1 MTYMEAQNIKEE
13 CVRSHDDILLKMGL
27 PTLFYLNFVI
37 EDDNDGQ
44 KKMKFLGD
52 LKEYILSEPN
62 RLTKSVQ
69 ELVASGSKLIIEVVP
84 NKLYIRLMGVT
95 RFSNSILVRKF
106 IPDTCTSDEIS
117 GEELSLVKIYGYY
130 PNHVFLLEPS
140 PKIGFGMSK
149 LPLTINGTEI
159 KVLGVD
165 PFYGCEEESEAECLD
180 IERLLRDEI
189 RNIRLN
195 EK

>member
-13 CVRSHDDILLKMGL
+13 GVRSHDDILLKMGL

-37 EDDNDGQ
+37 DDDNDGQ

-52 LKEYILSEPN
+52 VKEYILSEPN

-106 IPDTCTSDEIS
+106 ILDTCTSDEIS

-130 PNHVFLLEPS
+130 PNHVFELATTPIVEY
-140 PKIGFGMSK
+140 GMSK
-149 LPLTINGTEI
+149 LPMTINGETI

-165 PFYGCEEESEAECLD
+165 PCYGCEEESEAECLD

-195 EK
+195 KE

>member
-1 MTYMEAQNIKEE
+1 MESQNIKEE
-13 CVRSHDDILLKMGL
+13 GVRSHDDILLKMGL
-27 PTLFYLNFVI
+27 PTLFFLNFII

-44 KKMKFLGD
+44 KKMQFLGD

-69 ELVASGSKLIIEVVP
+69 ELVADGSKLIIEAVP
-84 NKLYIRLMGVT
+84 NKLYMRILGAS

-130 PNHVFLLEPS
+130 ANHVFELATTPMIEY
-140 PKIGFGMSK
+140 GMSN
-149 LPLTINGTEI
+149 LPLTINGETI

-165 PFYGCEEESEAECLD
+165 PRYGCEEELESKYLD
-180 IERLLRDEI
+180 IERLVIDDIKRQRQKE
-189 RNIRLN
+189 
-195 EK
+195 E

>member
-1 MTYMEAQNIKEE
+1 MKTQDIKEDG
-13 CVRSHDDILLKMGL
+13 VRSHDDILLKMGL
-27 PTLFYLNFVI
+27 PTLFYLNFVM
-37 EDDNDGQ
+37 EDDEDGQ
-44 KKMKFLGD
+44 KKIKFLDD

-130 PNHVFLLEPS
+130 PNHVFSLEPS
-140 PKIGFGMSK
+140 PKIGFGISK
-149 LPLTINGTEI
+149 LPLTINGQEI

-165 PFYGCEEESEAECLD
+165 PCYGCEEEAESECLD

-195 EK
+195 KE

>member
-1 MTYMEAQNIKEE
+1 MKAKNIKEKG
-13 CVRSHDDILLKMGL
+13 VRSHDDILLKMGL
-27 PTLFYLNFVI
+27 PTFFYLNFVI

-44 KKMKFLGD
+44 KKMKFLDD

-69 ELVASGSKLIIEVVP
+69 ELVASRSKLIIEVVP

-106 IPDTCTSDEIS
+106 VPDTCARDEIS

-130 PNHVFLLEPS
+130 PNHVFELATTPMVEY
-140 PKIGFGMSK
+140 GMSN
-149 LPLTINGTEI
+149 LPLTINGETI

-165 PFYGCEEESEAECLD
+165 PCYGDEEHWKTKCLD
-180 IERLLRDEI
+180 VERLVREQI
-189 RNIRLN
+189 KKKRQN
-195 EK
+195 K

>member
-1 MTYMEAQNIKEE
+1 MESKNIKEE
-13 CVRSHDDILLKMGL
+13 GVRSHDDILLKMGL
-27 PTLFYLNFVI
+27 PTLFYINFVI
-37 EDDNDGQ
+37 EDGNNVQ
-44 KKMKFLGD
+44 KKMKFLDD
-52 LKEYILSEPN
+52 LKKFILSEPN

-84 NKLYIRLMGVT
+84 NKLYMRILGVS

-130 PNHVFLLEPS
+130 PNHVFESVTTPTIEYGI
-140 PKIGFGMSK
+140 PN
-149 LPLTINGTEI
+149 LPLTINGETI
-159 KVLGVD
+159 RVLGVD
-165 PFYGCEEESEAECLD
+165 PRYGCEEELESKCLD
-180 IERLLRDEI
+180 IERLVREQIKKI
-189 RNIRLN
+189 RIN

>member
-1 MTYMEAQNIKEE
+1 MKAQNIKEKG
-13 CVRSHDDILLKMGL
+13 VRSHDDILLKMGL
-27 PTLFYLNFVI
+27 PTFFYLNFVI

-44 KKMKFLGD
+44 KKMKFLDD

-84 NKLYIRLMGVT
+84 YKLYIRLMGVT

-130 PNHVFLLEPS
+130 PNHAFLLEPS
-140 PKIGFGMSK
+140 PEIDFGMSK
-149 LPLTINGTEI
+149 LPLTINGETI

-165 PFYGCEEESEAECLD
+165 HCYGDEENWETKCLD
-180 IERLLRDEI
+180 VERLVREQI
-189 RNIRLN
+189 KKKRQNK
-195 EK
+195 E

>member
-1 MTYMEAQNIKEE
+1 MKAQDIKEDG
-13 CVRSHDDILLKMGL
+13 VRSHDDILLKMGL
-27 PTLFYLNFVI
+27 PTFFYLNFVM
-37 EDDNDGQ
+37 EDGEDGQ
-44 KKMKFLGD
+44 KKMKFLCD
-52 LKEYILSEPN
+52 LREFILSEPN

-84 NKLYIRLMGVT
+84 NKLYMRILGVS

-106 IPDTCTSDEIS
+106 IHDTCTSDEIS

-130 PNHVFLLEPS
+130 PNHVFSLEPS

-149 LPLTINGTEI
+149 LPLTINGETI

-165 PFYGCEEESEAECLD
+165 PCYGCEEEAEAKCLD
-180 IERLLRDEI
+180 IERLVTDDIKRQRQKKE
-189 RNIRLN
+189 
-195 EK
+195 

>member
-1 MTYMEAQNIKEE
+1 MKAQNIKEDG
-13 CVRSHDDILLKMGL
+13 VRSHDDILLKMGL

-37 EDDNDGQ
+37 EDDEDGQ

-52 LKEYILSEPN
+52 VKEYILSEPN

-106 IPDTCTSDEIS
+106 VPDTCTSDEIS

-130 PNHVFLLEPS
+130 PNHVFELATTPIVEY
-140 PKIGFGMSK
+140 GMSK
-149 LPLTINGTEI
+149 LPMTINGETI

-165 PFYGCEEESEAECLD
+165 PCYGCEEETEAECLD

-195 EK
+195 KE

>member
-1 MTYMEAQNIKEE
+1 MESQNIKEE
-13 CVRSHDDILLKMGL
+13 GVRSHDDILIKKGL

-44 KKMKFLGD
+44 KKMKFLSD
-52 LKEYILSEPN
+52 LREFILSEPN

-84 NKLYIRLMGVT
+84 NKLYMRILGVS
-95 RFSNSILVRKF
+95 RFSNSILMRKF

-149 LPLTINGTEI
+149 LPLTINGETI

-165 PFYGCEEESEAECLD
+165 PCYGCEEEAEAECLD

-195 EK
+195 KE